1 MPGDAQIKQ
10 FINEEVKPFI
20 RTNAPQMVKDIELL
34 RSLVGL
40 NGSEVKKEAEE
51 YVQSL
56 LDEILAQER
65 AAKKAAEQIKK
76 EEADKKKALA
86 KERAARA
93 KAKKAK
99 EKKLKEREEYLEKKR
114 EADKKASEE
123 ANK

>member
-1 MPGDAQIKQ
+1 MTGDAQIKQ

-51 YVQSL
+51 YVKAMIA
-56 LDEILAQER
+56 EAGEEEK
-65 AAKKAAEQIKK
+65 AAKKAVAQTKK
-76 EEADKKKALA
+76 EAAAKKKALA